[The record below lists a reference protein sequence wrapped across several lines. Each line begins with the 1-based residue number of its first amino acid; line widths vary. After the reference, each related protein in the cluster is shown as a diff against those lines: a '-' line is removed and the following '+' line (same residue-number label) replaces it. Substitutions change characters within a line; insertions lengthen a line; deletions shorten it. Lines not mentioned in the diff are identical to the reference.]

1 MIRHPIRTI
10 GEFLAGRTIEGLGLT
25 ASAREAACLMADR
38 HVGAVAVM
46 DGPNLA
52 GIFTERDLMTR
63 VVAAGRD
70 PETTALAEVMTASP
84 RTIDASQTL
93 VDGLT
98 VMFAQRFRHL
108 PVLNG
113 EQVVGMLSCRDV
125 PTEYLLMYENWIDSV
140 GAERAT
146 ASATT

>member
-10 GEFLAGRTIEGLGLT
+10 GELLAGRTIEGLGLT
-25 ASAREAACLMADR
+25 ASAREAACLMAER

-46 DGPNLA
+46 DGPTLA

-63 VVAAGRD
+63 VVATGRD
-70 PETTALAEVMTASP
+70 PDTTALAEVMTVRP

-125 PTEYLLMYENWIDSV
+125 PTEYLLMYENWVDAV
-140 GAERAT
+140 GAERAA